1 MDKDVFVTI
10 KGIHT
15 ANNESDDTEIL
26 IPGEYYY
33 RNNKHF
39 ICYEEVSE
47 SNGERSRSVMKIS
60 DNMVELIKRGSG
72 SSHLIFEKDK
82 KNYSLYN
89 TGVGSLYLGV
99 DTSDIQMVTS
109 EDQRRIDVKLNY
121 SLEINQQKVSE
132 CEVSIVV
139 SSDSML

>member
-15 ANNESDDTEIL
+15 TNNDSDDTEIL
-26 IPGEYYY
+26 IPGEYYF

-47 SNGERSRSVMKIS
+47 SNGEKSKSVMRIS
-60 DNMVELIKRGSG
+60 NNMVELIKRGSG

-89 TGVGSLYLGV
+89 TGMGNLYLGV
-99 DTSDIQMVTS
+99 DTSDIQMITS
-109 EDQRRIDVKLNY
+109 EDERRIDVKINY
-121 SLEINQQKVSE
+121 SLEINQQKVSD

>member
-109 EDQRRIDVKLNY
+109 EDQRRIDVKINY

>member
-15 ANNESDDTEIL
+15 ANNDTDDTEIL
-26 IPGEYYY
+26 IPGEYYF

-39 ICYEEVSE
+39 VCYEEVSE
-47 SNGERSRSVMKIS
+47 SDGERTKSVMKIS
-60 DNMVELIKRGSG
+60 NNMVELIKRGS
-72 SSHLIFEKDK
+72 SVSRLIFEKDK

-89 TGVGSLYLGV
+89 TGVGDLYLGV
-99 DTSDIQMVTS
+99 DTSDIQMITS
-109 EDQRRIDVKLNY
+109 EDERRIDVKINY
-121 SLEINQQKVSE
+121 SLEINQQKVSD
-132 CEVSIVV
+132 CEVNIVV

>member
-15 ANNESDDTEIL
+15 TNNDSDDTEIL
-26 IPGEYYY
+26 IPGEYYF

-47 SNGERSRSVMKIS
+47 SNGEKSKSVMKIS
-60 DNMVELIKRGSG
+60 NNMVELIKRGSG

-89 TGVGSLYLGV
+89 TGMGNLYLGV
-99 DTSDIQMVTS
+99 DTSDIQMITS
-109 EDQRRIDVKLNY
+109 EDERRIDVKINY
-121 SLEINQQKVSE
+121 SLEINQQKVSD
-132 CEVSIVV
+132 CEVNIVV